1 MKKLA
6 LIFMAIFLSAPI
18 SALLSVG
25 ADYLFTEPVKLQG
38 YNYNPPIWATV
49 VVIALYEIPVYI
61 IVGIPVTYL
70 IDFLV
75 LKFSPHAHRLKKY
88 VTLLIGYSIASLIFS
103 FYLLHNDFEGYF
115 TVIIP
120 VITYFHILWCLRAR
134 YGD

>member
-6 LIFMAIFLSAPI
+6 LILFAIFLSAPI

-25 ADYLFTEPVKLQG
+25 AGYLFTEPIKLQG
-38 YNYNPPIWATV
+38 YNYNPPILATV
-49 VVIALYEIPVYI
+49 MVVALYEIPVYI

-75 LKFSPHAHRLKKY
+75 LKFSPHSHRLKEY
-88 VTLLIGYSIASLIFS
+88 LTLLIGYSIASLILS
-103 FYLLHNDFEGYF
+103 FYLLNNNFEGYF

-120 VITYFHILWCLRAR
+120 VFTYFHILWCLRAR